1 MKIFKN
7 KIFIIISIV
16 IILSII
22 GSFLNKIIKNK
33 NIVNIG
39 IVDIEGTILESREI
53 VETLNDF
60 NENNDINGIIVRI
73 NSPGGAV
80 APSQEIFEAVNKI
93 SLEDKKPIVASISS
107 TGASGG
113 YYIAIGADKIMA
125 NSGSIVGSIG
135 VIISFPI
142 AKSLLDKVGL
152 KFETF
157 ASGEYKDSGSPYRDI
172 NLNDQDYF
180 KEIVNDMHNQ
190 FITEVSKQRNISI
203 KKIEAL
209 SNGKIYTGKMAYENN
224 LIDTLGTF
232 EDALILTK
240 NMSNIKGKINL
251 IYPDKDEPFLYDLIG
266 MNTSDLFNYVKNKF
280 YKMPLYIMGGVYD

>member
-60 NENNDINGIIVRI
+60 NKNNDINGIIVRI

-93 SLEDKKPIVASISS
+93 SLEDKKPIIASISS

-157 ASGEYKDSGSPYRDI
+157 ASGEYKDSGSPYRDV

-209 SNGKIYTGKMAYENN
+209 ANGKIYTGKMAYENN

-240 NMSNIKGKINL
+240 NMSNIKGEINL

>member
-93 SLEDKKPIVASISS
+93 SLEDKKPIIASISS

-157 ASGEYKDSGSPYRDI
+157 ASGEYKDSGSPYRDV

-209 SNGKIYTGKMAYENN
+209 ANGKIYTGKMAYENN

>member
-7 KIFIIISIV
+7 KIFIIISIL

-60 NENNDINGIIVRI
+60 NKNNDINGIIVRI

-93 SLEDKKPIVASISS
+93 SLEDKKPIIASISS

-157 ASGEYKDSGSPYRDI
+157 ASGEYKDSGSPYRDV

-240 NMSNIKGKINL
+240 NMANIKGEINL

>member
-60 NENNDINGIIVRI
+60 NKNNDINGIIVRI

-93 SLEDKKPIVASISS
+93 SLEDKKPIIASISS

-157 ASGEYKDSGSPYRDI
+157 ASGEYKDSGSPYRDV

>member
-22 GSFLNKIIKNK
+22 GSFLYKIIKNK

-39 IVDIEGTILESREI
+39 IVDIEGTKLESREI